1 MYKLMLN
8 KQQLNMATTEQQNGN
23 PCTNETRNTF
33 NRRVS
38 KYSML
43 GKTKKVQ
50 WSDRRRHRNI

>member
-1 MYKLMLN
+1 MTAN
-8 KQQLNMATTEQQNGN
+8 EQQNGN
-23 PCTNETRNTF
+23 PCTNETRNNF
-33 NRRVS
+33 NRRVA

>member
-1 MYKLMLN
+1 
-8 KQQLNMATTEQQNGN
+8 MATTEQQNGN

-43 GKTKKVQ
+43 GKTKKYNGAIEEDIATFKKHAEYL
-50 WSDRRRHRNI
+50 SR